1 MRRYNNM
8 QLKTFPLTM
17 KLPCQKESG
26 TQVSLWGEIEKKL
39 TFKFLYGGLSI
50 L

>member
-1 MRRYNNM
+1 MRRYYNM
-8 QLKTFPLTM
+8 QLKTL
-17 KLPCQKESG
+17 LHYE
-26 TQVSLWGEIEKKL
+26 VSLPIGKWNTKFAVSRRRKKKL

>member
-1 MRRYNNM
+1 MRRYYNM
-8 QLKTFPLTM
+8 QLKTL
-17 KLPCQKESG
+17 LHY
-26 TQVSLWGEIEKKL
+26 QVSLPIRKWNTKFAMKKKKKKKL

>member
-8 QLKTFPLTM
+8 QLKTL
-17 KLPCQKESG
+17 LNYE
-26 TQVSLWGEIEKKL
+26 VSLPIGKL